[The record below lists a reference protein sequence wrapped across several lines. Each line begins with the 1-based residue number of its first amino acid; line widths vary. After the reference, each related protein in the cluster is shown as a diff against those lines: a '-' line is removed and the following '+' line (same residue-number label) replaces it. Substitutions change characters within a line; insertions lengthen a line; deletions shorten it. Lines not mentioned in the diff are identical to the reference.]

1 MLELGLRDPGN
12 LKQMDFHKYSF
23 SKLAFMLNETS
34 KSENETFFT
43 PWGGGLP
50 YGTDGD
56 AGREFNS

>member
-34 KSENETFFT
+34 KSENETFFY
-43 PWGGGLP
+43 PRGGLP

-56 AGREFNS
+56 ASRKF